1 MNLGFTLY
9 YVLKIK
15 YFLIYVMF
23 IYDIVGD
30 GDVSIDFSVV
40 AINVN
45 ILAKIT
51 AGLLWSTLNFNF
63 KLNLFI

>member
-1 MNLGFTLY
+1 MNLGFILY

-15 YFLIYVMF
+15 YFLIYVTL

-45 ILAKIT
+45 M
-51 AGLLWSTLNFNF
+51 
-63 KLNLFI
+63 